1 MSKRLLF
8 VLLIVAALVQATEA
22 TVTPA
27 KPKVTAKPTF
37 EPQVEWEQNFT
48 EAQAQAKKQGKPIL
62 ALFTGSDWC
71 PWCIKLQKEVFSK
84 PQFQTYAKEN
94 LVLFIADFPRS
105 GTQSAGLKAQ
115 NQKLQGK
122 YQIEG
127 YPTVVLLNADA
138 SVVAKTGYRKGGAA
152 AYVTHLKSLLTAK

>member
-1 MSKRLLF
+1 MSKQLLI
-8 VLLIVAALVQATEA
+8 VLLIIAALVQAAEPA
-22 TVTPA
+22 ATPA
-27 KPKVTAKPTF
+27 KPKVSAKPVF
-37 EPQVEWEQNFT
+37 EPKVEWEQNFAA
-48 EAQAQAKKQGKPIL
+48 AQAQAKKEGKPIL

-105 GTQSAGLKAQ
+105 GTQSAGLKTQ
-115 NQKLQGK
+115 NQKLQSQ

-127 YPTVVLLNADA
+127 YPTVVLLKADA

-152 AYVTHLKSLLTAK
+152 AYVTHLKSLLDAK